1 MNPKK
6 AERSPWELFFI
17 GLLYASLSVLIVD
30 WIFLKDTVLS
40 QYTSM
45 LIVTFTVMFSIP
57 FFYFLIRFE
66 EKKDAEIG
74 EERILMKEHGKA
86 IAALVYLFL
95 GFIIAFSFWYM
106 AMPKNVTAQNFK
118 AQIEQYCAINM
129 PNTFEKCI
137 TSYGVTTTIIGK
149 SISTP
154 ISGQTGVKS
163 GNAVS
168 NLQHFLNI
176 FINNIYVLIFILVF
190 SLTFGAGAIFI
201 LAWNASVI
209 AAAIGIFTE
218 ASFKNIHLGL
228 MRYLIHGIPEISA
241 YFVAALAGGIL
252 SIAIIRHEV
261 GNEKFWCVLQDSVD
275 LIIMAIVILVIA
287 AFMEVYITPALF

>member
-1 MNPKK
+1 MNPRK
-6 AERSPWELFFI
+6 AERNPWELFFI

-30 WIFLKDTVLS
+30 WIFLRDTVLS

-66 EKKDAEIG
+66 EKKDVEIG
-74 EERILMKEHGKA
+74 EERILIKEHSKA
-86 IAALVYLFL
+86 IAALIYLFL

-106 AMPKNVTAQNFK
+106 VMPKDVTAQNFK

-129 PNTFEKCI
+129 PNTFEKCVN
-137 TSYGVTTTIIGK
+137 SYGVTTTIIGK
-149 SISTP
+149 AVSTT
-154 ISGQTGVKS
+154 ISGHAT
-163 GNAVS
+163 S
-168 NLQHFLNI
+168 NIQHFMNI

-228 MRYLIHGIPEISA
+228 MRYLVHGIPEISA

-252 SIAIIRHEV
+252 SIAIIRHEA

-275 LIIMAIVILVIA
+275 LIILAIVILVIA

>member
-1 MNPKK
+1 MNPRK
-6 AERSPWELFFI
+6 AERNPWELFFI

-30 WIFLKDTVLS
+30 WIFLRDTVLS

-66 EKKDAEIG
+66 EKKDVEIG
-74 EERILMKEHGKA
+74 EERILIKEHSKA
-86 IAALVYLFL
+86 IAALIYLFL

-106 AMPKNVTAQNFK
+106 VMPKDVTAQNFK

-129 PNTFEKCI
+129 PNTFERCI
-137 TSYGVTTTIIGK
+137 SSYGVTTTIIGK
-149 SISTP
+149 AVSTT
-154 ISGQTGVKS
+154 ISGHTT
-163 GNAVS
+163 S
-168 NLQHFLNI
+168 NLQHFMNI

-228 MRYLIHGIPEISA
+228 MRYLVHGIPEISA

-275 LIIMAIVILVIA
+275 LIILAIVILIIA